1 MSLLNLPAVHK
12 VRVKIAQNNVVSVH
26 FMKSHTQVVH
36 EKTTSEKEYFFEE
49 VPSQLWCENNSV
61 TNGKEI

>member
-36 EKTTSEKEYFFEE
+36 EKTTSEKKYFFEE
-49 VPSQLWCENNSV
+49 VASKL
-61 TNGKEI
+61 